1 MNQKHYDYLIV
12 GAGLSGATMARL
24 LMDAGKKV
32 LVVEKRDH
40 VGGNIYTED
49 VSGIPVHVYGPHIFH
64 TDDERAWAFFNEY
77 ADVYPFVNSPLA
89 FYRGAYYHMP
99 FNMNTFHELWGVNTP
114 EEAKARIAEEV
125 AREGIGEPR
134 NLEEQALS
142 MVGRTIYET
151 LVRGYTEKQWG
162 RRATELP
169 ASIIKRLPLRFEYNN
184 NYFNDRYQGM
194 PRGGF
199 TPWVENL
206 LKGAEVLLNV
216 DYLAEKAK
224 YDGLA
229 DEVIYTGRLDE
240 YFGFRLGHLE
250 WRSLRF
256 EVEEL
261 HQRDYQGN
269 PVVNYT
275 DREPAY
281 TRITEHKHFD
291 PELDDLPTTVITKE
305 YPDSFEEGKVPYYT
319 INDERNA
326 KLAEDYKRL
335 AEQDPKV
342 HFLGRLANYRYFDMD
357 DTLMAAF
364 DLAEKLLKQ

>member
-1 MNQKHYDYLIV
+1 MKQEHYDYLIV
-12 GAGLSGATMARL
+12 GSGLSGATMARL
-24 LMDAGKKV
+24 LLDAGKSV
-32 LVVEKRDH
+32 LVIEKRDH

-64 TDDERAWAFFNEY
+64 TDDERAWKFFNDY

-89 FYRGAYYHMP
+89 YYKGKYYHMP
-99 FNMNTFHELWGVNTP
+99 FNMNTFHELWGVNTA
-114 EEAKARIAEEV
+114 EEAKAKIAEEV
-125 AREGIGEPR
+125 AKENIGEPK

-142 MVGRTIYET
+142 MVGRSIYET
-151 LVRGYTEKQWG
+151 LIKGYTEKQWG
-162 RRATELP
+162 RNATELP

-184 NYFNDRYQGM
+184 NYFNDRFQGM

-199 TPWVENL
+199 TPWIENL
-206 LKGAEVLLNV
+206 LRGAEVILNV
-216 DYLAEKAK
+216 DYLADKAK
-224 YDGLA
+224 WDAIA
-229 DEVIYTGRLDE
+229 DEIIYTGRLDE
-240 YFGFRLGHLE
+240 YFGFKLGHLE

-261 HQRDYQGN
+261 KQKDYQGN

-305 YPDSFEEGKVPYYT
+305 YPDAFEEGKVPYYT
-319 INDERNA
+319 INDEKNA
-326 KLAEDYKRL
+326 RLAEDYKAL
-335 AEQDPKV
+335 AAQDAKV

-364 DLAEKLLKQ
+364 DLAEKLLK